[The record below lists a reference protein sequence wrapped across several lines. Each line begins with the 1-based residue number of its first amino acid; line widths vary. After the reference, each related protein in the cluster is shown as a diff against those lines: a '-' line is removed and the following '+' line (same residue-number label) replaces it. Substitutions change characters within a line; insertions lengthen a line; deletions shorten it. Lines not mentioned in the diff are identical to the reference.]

1 MLQSGGGE
9 YDMPEIK
16 KEKCGPGL
24 HFSFFS
30 GDEEVYTGNY
40 PGVMIRKY
48 SLKILPYLVPA
59 YAAAG

>member
-1 MLQSGGGE
+1 
-9 YDMPEIK
+9 MPEIK